1 MEAEWIHD
9 NWLQVILASYTVD
22 EGRIVLQ
29 SVVIDSTTYYVYVHY
44 IILLLSAAWGC
55 RPRVH
60 AHEALKSLL
69 NILNVLNILNILNM
83 WNILN
88 ILNILNMPACQD
100 LFAI

>member
-9 NWLQVILASYTVD
+9 KWLQVILASYTVD

-44 IILLLSAAWGC
+44 INLLLGAAWGC

-60 AHEALKSLL
+60 AHEALKS
-69 NILNVLNILNILNM
+69 ILNILNILNM
-83 WNILN
+83 LNILN
-88 ILNILNMPACQD
+88 ILNILNMPVCQD